1 MFRKVFGRVYIKKT
15 EELIIMNPSYES
27 WELLEMLRLI
37 QTSLEELYVYYELG
51 NGEEAKL
58 KAAYLTS
65 KYNAQIRNLF
75 DHSVGEFPTPQGFA
89 EMILVEEYLRTSAT
103 EEATNYIIH

>member
-1 MFRKVFGRVYIKKT
+1 
-15 EELIIMNPSYES
+15 MNLSYES
-27 WELLEMLRLI
+27 EELLEILRLI

-51 NGEEAKL
+51 NDEEAKL

-65 KYNAQIRNLF
+65 KYDGKIRNLF
-75 DHSVGEFPTPQGFA
+75 AHPVDELPTAQGFA